1 MARKGSKILFGNQ
14 KVLGRNKSYFE
25 EVYRAYFDRL
35 FGFALVITKSE
46 SLAKDAVSEV
56 FFKIL
61 SIDSFEFSTYSH
73 ILFKIVAERLAW
85 FLL

>member
-56 FFKIL
+56 FFNLWNSQTGL
-61 SIDSFEFSTYSH
+61 STLKELKAY
-73 ILFKIVAERLAW
+73 LF
-85 FLL
+85 